1 VPEPQPPPTASS
13 PSPASL
19 TLPPNPANPSNP
31 LTPLSSQVCWRIASP
46 ITASGAIAI
55 IDVIGDFATFA
66 AAVGLDQLPLGRP
79 YLRTLCNLD
88 HALIVRWSPTH
99 AQLMPHGGCALLA
112 ELQTRL
118 LAAGLHQS
126 LPDPLLSTDA
136 TLDQLIT
143 EALAQA
149 ISPAAIDLLLAQ
161 PARFDAAGLTPAT
174 TPPPTPRDRTLSR
187 LIYPPLVLAL
197 GRPNI
202 GKSTLLNR
210 LAGDTVSIVADAPGT
225 TRDYVGVHL
234 TLDGLT
240 LRYIDCPGLRVSD
253 DPIEQAAIALALS
266 LTPHADLILDVSD
279 PTSPSPLAH
288 PAELL
293 AHPAFARCYPEL
305 ASLPR
310 LNIHLRADLTP
321 AFHHPSDKLLP
332 NAPNVAL
339 ASLHLGEDVL
349 GAQAGATPAGD
360 LSQRPSG
367 QGVSQ
372 LARAIRKMLV
382 PEEVMSSS
390 QPWRFWP

>member
-19 TLPPNPANPSNP
+19 TLPLNPANP

-88 HALIVRWSPTH
+88 QALIVRWSPTH

-118 LAAGLHQS
+118 LAAGLHPS
-126 LPDPLLSTDA
+126 LPAPLLSTDA

-266 LTPHADLILDVSD
+266 LAPHADLILAVSD

-293 AHPAFARCYPEL
+293 AHPAFARCYPAL
-305 ASLPR
+305 ARLPR
-310 LNIHLRADLTP
+310 LNIHLRADLTTASPPLSYELP
-321 AFHHPSDKLLP
+321 AD
-332 NAPNVAL
+332 APHLAL
-339 ASLHLGEDVL
+339 ASLHLGEEIL
-349 GAQAGATPAGD
+349 PAHPQGTHAGNP
-360 LSQRPSG
+360 SQRPPA
-367 QGVSQ
+367 QALSQ
-372 LARAIRKMLV
+372 LACAMREMLV
-382 PEEVMSSS
+382 SQELMSSS